1 MLWGEPARLFFSG
14 FFWLGS
20 SLFWWRLNLYYAL
33 LWLRLSLLRNLRKLF
48 NNIGSLSRNIYFTRL
63 RSFSRAH
70 HSFVFQN
77 IQKPCRSR
85 VSYPHSPLQER
96 GGSFLVFY
104 HNSLCFLIE
113 GILVSPVNSFNLKTR
128 GSALCKLVFRDLL
141 SHKVLSFF
149 GNPRN
154 HLFHLFI

>member
-14 FFWLGS
+14 IFWLGS
-20 SLFWWRLNLYYAL
+20 SLFWLRLNLYYAV
-33 LWLRLSLLRNLRKLF
+33 LWLRLSLLRTLRKLF

-63 RSFSRAH
+63 RSFSRAPP
-70 HSFVFQN
+70 SFVFQN
-77 IQKPCRSR
+77 IQKPCCSR

-113 GILVSPVNSFNLKTR
+113 RIFVSPINGFNFQASD
-128 GSALCKLVFRDLL
+128 SALGKLVFGYLL
-141 SHKVLSFF
+141 SHKILSFF
-149 GNPRN
+149 GYPR
-154 HLFHLFI
+154 HHFLHLFI